1 MGDIAEA
8 VEKRVSFSGE
18 EKIMQRSE
26 MVTYEAARDSF
37 AWEIPANFNF
47 GRDVVDVWAEDPARL
62 ALICVNERGEER
74 RFTYAD
80 IRTLSNRFAGL
91 LAAKGV
97 KKGDRV
103 LIMLPRIAEWQIAMV
118 GCNKLGAIPIP
129 CVTMLTQKDIVYRI
143 EHSGA
148 VAAVTTSSE
157 TAKFPA
163 DLPVRIS
170 VGAAEGWDDF
180 TLGLAAQSPR
190 FQAADMAANDPAL
203 MFYTS
208 GSTGLPKGVLHAS
221 RALFAWRVSAWYW
234 LSLIETDV
242 MWCTADTGWSKA
254 GTSILYGPWSCGAT
268 VLFYDG
274 PFDPAARYDMLEK
287 YRVSVYCAAATEIR
301 QLVQYDTSGRDLT
314 ALRLTVSAG
323 ETVNPEIVRSWS
335 AKTGALLLDGYGQT
349 ETLMT
354 VLNYPQMPVRPGS
367 MGKALPGTE
376 AAILSETGMRAGPQ
390 EPGQLAIRCPH
401 PQIML
406 GYWNNPGKTGECFLD
421 AEDGSRWFLTGD
433 TARMDEDGYLFFAG
447 RDDDVINSSGYRIGP
462 MEVENALMEHAAVLE
477 CAAVASPDE
486 VRGEVVK
493 AFIILKPG
501 ITGDEA
507 LVKELQDFTKAL
519 TAPYKYPRRI
529 AFVGELPKTN
539 TGKIQRRVLK
549 DREFAVTRS

>member
-1 MGDIAEA
+1 
-8 VEKRVSFSGE
+8 
-18 EKIMQRSE
+18 MQRNE

-37 AWEIPANFNF
+37 SWQIPPGFNY
-47 GRDVVDVWAEDPARL
+47 GRDVVDFWAEDPARL
-62 ALICVNERGEER
+62 ALIWVNDRGEER

-80 IRTLSNRFAGL
+80 IRDLTNRFANYL
-91 LAAKGV
+91 TAKGV

-103 LIMLPRIAEWQIAMV
+103 LIMLPRIPEWQIAMV
-118 GCNKLGAIPIP
+118 GCNKIGAIPIP
-129 CVTMLTQKDIVYRI
+129 CVTMLTQKDVAYRLD
-143 EHSGA
+143 HSGA
-148 VAAVTTSSE
+148 VAAVTTARE
-157 TAKFPA
+157 TGKFPA

-180 TLGLAAQSPR
+180 ATGLAAHSPDHR
-190 FQAADMAANDPAL
+190 AADMGAEDPAL

-234 LSLIETDV
+234 LSLTERDV

-274 PFDPAARYDMLEK
+274 PFDPEARYDLLEK
-287 YRVSVYCAAATEIR
+287 YRVTVYCAAATEIR
-301 QLVQYDTSGRDLT
+301 QLVQLDPGGRDLSS
-314 ALRLTVSAG
+314 LRLSVSAG

-335 AKTGALLLDGYGQT
+335 ARTGALLLDGYGQT

-376 AAILSETGMRAGPQ
+376 AAILTETGDRAEAY

-406 GYWNNPGKTGECFLD
+406 GYWNNPGKTAECYLD
-421 AEDGSRWFLTGD
+421 APDGVRWFLTGD
-433 TARMDEDGYLFFAG
+433 TAMMDQDGYLFFAG

-501 ITGDEA
+501 ICGDQA
-507 LVKELQDFTKAL
+507 LAKELQDFTKAL
-519 TAPYKYPRRI
+519 TAPYKYPRLIEFI
-529 AFVGELPKTN
+529 AELPKTS

-549 DREFAVTRS
+549 DQEFAAAKG